1 MQPHAQP
8 IPQCAEFTSELCAET
23 WVVKDGTVTALLK
36 GVRIQGQGEEHSEQ
50 VQAQLAEALKEK
62 AKLKSEKAVALAE
75 KKAKKEEE
83 RRRKFAKKVLVSF
96 PSLIFSRE
104 LKTTFRLTKP
114 RRRRSAAARS
124 AGRCLFTSFL
134 VYSCGAAYVIVSHE
148 ARGKRKSAVASMPR
162 R

>member
-1 MQPHAQP
+1 MLVYAVEGLGFRVCLGSAAATNSVQCIVGAHNPWPAPSFMQPHAQP
-8 IPQCAEFTSELCAET
+8 IPACAEFTSELCGET

-96 PSLIFSRE
+96 PSLIFSRD
-104 LKTTFRLTKP
+104 
-114 RRRRSAAARS
+114 
-124 AGRCLFTSFL
+124 
-134 VYSCGAAYVIVSHE
+134 
-148 ARGKRKSAVASMPR
+148 
-162 R
+162 